1 MRNKIY
7 KRDFPK
13 FDPKMLKFNINKQ
26 LQVHFQFS
34 LNGAACKK
42 NKIAISFRI
51 LDWDALFKLA
61 LLRGERT
68 SLSFEVL
75 VNKLRKKLLVECD
88 YQGQ

>member
-1 MRNKIY
+1 
-7 KRDFPK
+7 
-13 FDPKMLKFNINKQ
+13 MLKVIINKKEQ
-26 LQVHFQFS
+26 AHFHIS

-42 NKIAISFRI
+42 HKIAISFRI

-75 VNKLRKKLLVECD
+75 VNNLRKKLLVECD